1 MIRRVFLLF
10 VLLPLAVV
18 ASLGQDNQNATEMD
32 EIFQKGRKW
41 IVMGEALVSPSVGR
55 RVFIINGY
63 ECEGDTVVDGHLYS
77 VLSCY
82 SMYDIDNPFDV
93 DEETLFSAEGKRTWK
108 NTGIYREGFKYYQYA
123 PRSYIQNE
131 LILDFAVNKG
141 DTLLRY
147 TPSSEYSNYPMY
159 YTLLV
164 EDVGDTILENSS
176 DKRLRKW
183 VRVDDWGWGED
194 IWVEG
199 IGSLRGGPSGSQ
211 FDLAGVTYTLFKCFD
226 DENIYYS
233 NQTVPWD
240 KNLILSIRNVEDTEA
255 DCNRNDGVQ
264 ETYTLQGIK
273 TDTPSKGIRIIR
285 YSDGTVKK
293 VYTR

>member
-108 NTGIYREGFKYYQYA
+108 NTTR
-123 PRSYIQNE
+123 RSRKKAMFITRLPKADLPQE
-131 LILDFAVNKG
+131 VTTHL
-141 DTLLRY
+141 
-147 TPSSEYSNYPMY
+147 YPDPMRKSWRKRKKQ
-159 YTLLV
+159 
-164 EDVGDTILENSS
+164 ISPENTSPV
-176 DKRLRKW
+176 L
-183 VRVDDWGWGED
+183 
-194 IWVEG
+194 
-199 IGSLRGGPSGSQ
+199 
-211 FDLAGVTYTLFKCFD
+211 
-226 DENIYYS
+226 
-233 NQTVPWD
+233 
-240 KNLILSIRNVEDTEA
+240 
-255 DCNRNDGVQ
+255 
-264 ETYTLQGIK
+264 
-273 TDTPSKGIRIIR
+273 
-285 YSDGTVKK
+285 
-293 VYTR
+293 